1 MSATD
6 WMVIVAGL
14 GLIGWVNWYFF
25 VAPRHAAA
33 TVALPS
39 TGAGPAE
46 VRIVVRGGYDP
57 ATVRVPAGK
66 PVRLLFDRQE
76 TSPCSEEVV
85 PRLRD
90 PEVPPDRSND
100 GSRHH
105 APRTRPLRVHLRHV
119 DAPRRRRRGVM
130 RRMRWRAR

>member
-25 VAPRHAAA
+25 VAPRHAAG
-33 TVALPS
+33 VALPS

-85 PRLRD
+85 FPAFGIRKFL
-90 PEVPPDRSND
+90 PTDRTTAVD
-100 GSRHH
+100 ITPH
-105 APRTRPLRVHLRHV
+105 APGRYEFTCGMSMLHGAVV
-119 DAPRRRRRGVM
+119 AE
-130 RRMRWRAR
+130 